1 MAVLVSFINL
11 RVSVRIDE
19 SVAARANAANV
30 VRESARIN
38 DLARDR
44 GLRDFMVSIQMPLRP
59 LRKASLSG
67 MTRLDFISEIWEEE
81 ILCDPLE

>member
-1 MAVLVSFINL
+1 MLVSFISL
-11 RVSVRIDE
+11 LVSVRMDE

-30 VRESARIN
+30 VRESTRIN

-59 LRKASLSG
+59 LRKASASG
-67 MTRLDFISEIWEEE
+67 ITRLDLISATWEEE
-81 ILCDPLE
+81 ILWEPLE